1 MDGGSSVRF
10 GHGVAAGPVNLGGG
24 AAGGGHQV
32 MPGGAGMI
40 PAGMGSFLL
49 GAGGMLAPGGNIVQ
63 PGGYLAPA
71 GYGTVPNALHAAWNG
86 AGGQQH
92 PPAGAGSGGV
102 LRLPPLR
109 GPWTEEEDE
118 TLKAMVEVYGERK
131 WAAIARH
138 LRGRIGKQCRERW
151 TNHLRPEIDK
161 AKNTWTEEDDKALI
175 RAHKVHGNRWSMIAR
190 TMEGRSEN
198 SVKNHWNATKRSL
211 KAKRRLKKKKDAEAP
226 PGQQWSVLEEYIRSL
241 RPDDLAAAPP
251 APSDDS
257 PPSSY
262 NVGYDGEVV
271 SPPAAPGGGFD
282 PAAMG
287 LYLSAAAGSS
297 SSGVNLAAF
306 NPNVAP
312 QPYLGLDL
320 NAYYYGAPLQQAPP
334 QMMMMSQNQQAAASY
349 TADNLITYPFVDH
362 LAWHSPV
369 PNADAYAA
377 SNANV
382 AAGQHHYY
390 YSDADAG
397 PSAAAAGGGANP
409 EDDVDVVQMASREF
423 QLNLSE
429 EEVTLNLAGFM

>member
-10 GHGVAAGPVNLGGG
+10 GHGVAAGPVHLGGG
-24 AAGGGHQV
+24 GGGAHQV
-32 MPGGAGMI
+32 MPAGAGMI

-49 GAGGMLAPGGNIVQ
+49 GASGMLAPGGNMVQ

-71 GYGTVPNALHAAWNG
+71 GYSTVPNALHAAWNG
-86 AGGQQH
+86 VAAAGGGQQQ
-92 PPAGAGSGGV
+92 PPASAGSG
-102 LRLPPLR
+102 LLTRLPPLR

-131 WAAIARH
+131 WAAISRH
-138 LRGRIGKQCRERW
+138 LHGRIGKQCRERW

-161 AKNTWTEEDDKALI
+161 AKNTWTEKDDMDLI
-175 RAHKVHGNRWSMIAR
+175 EAHKVHGNRWSMIAR

-211 KAKRRLKKKKDAEAP
+211 KAKRRLKKKKNAEAP

-251 APSDDS
+251 APPSDDS

-282 PAAMG
+282 PAALG
-287 LYLSAAAGSS
+287 LYLSAAAGNSS
-297 SSGVNLAAF
+297 SAVNLAAM
-306 NPNVAP
+306 NPNMAAP
-312 QPYLGLDL
+312 PYLGLDL

-334 QMMMMSQNQQAAASY
+334 QMMMMGQGQQAA
-349 TADNLITYPFVDH
+349 ADNLITYPFVDH

-377 SNANV
+377 SNANA
-382 AAGQHHYY
+382 AAGQHYYY
-390 YSDADAG
+390 YSDAG
-397 PSAAAAGGGANP
+397 AAAAASANP

-423 QLNLSE
+423 QLNPSE